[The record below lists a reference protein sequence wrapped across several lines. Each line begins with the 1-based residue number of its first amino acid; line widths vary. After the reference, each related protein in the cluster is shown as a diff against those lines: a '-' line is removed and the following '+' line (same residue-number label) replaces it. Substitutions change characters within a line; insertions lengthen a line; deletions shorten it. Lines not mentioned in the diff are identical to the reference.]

1 MALLERLLDGKIRRG
16 TLTIRRADGSS
27 VTLGAPS
34 AGWPDAK
41 LIVKEAGAE
50 RRILLNPRLGLAEA
64 YMDGAVD
71 VDVGVNVDEDEDS
84 RCLKILEYFHAW
96 MRTAVPTA

>member
-1 MALLERLLDGKIRRG
+1 LIK
-16 TLTIRRADGSS
+16 RAVD
-27 VTLGAPS
+27 
-34 AGWPDAK
+34 
-41 LIVKEAGAE
+41 
-50 RRILLNPRLGLAEA
+50 R
-64 YMDGAVD
+64 DGAVD

>member
-1 MALLERLLDGKIRRG
+1 MPRRERTKRR
-16 TLTIRRADGSS
+16 
-27 VTLGAPS
+27 
-34 AGWPDAK
+34 AK
-41 LIVKEAGAE
+41 LIKRAVD
-50 RRILLNPRLGLAEA
+50 R
-64 YMDGAVD
+64 DGAVD